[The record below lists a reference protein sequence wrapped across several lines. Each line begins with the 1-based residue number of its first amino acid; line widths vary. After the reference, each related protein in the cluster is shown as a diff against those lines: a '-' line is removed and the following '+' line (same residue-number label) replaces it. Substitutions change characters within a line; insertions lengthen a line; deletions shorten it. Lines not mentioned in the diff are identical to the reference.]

1 MSSASTATPSSNSAS
16 AFTRQA
22 TSAKISIESL
32 PKLTGSENW
41 KFWSEMMMQ
50 YFTIMGAKAHVDGT
64 LKCAS
69 AAGQEQQDWGADAP
83 CFIH

>member
-1 MSSASTATPSSNSAS
+1 MSSASTATPSSASAS

-32 PKLTGSENW
+32 PKLSGSENW

-50 YFTIMGAKAHVDGT
+50 YFTIMEAKAHVDGT
-64 LKCAS
+64 LKRPS
-69 AAGQEQQDWGADAP
+69 AAGQEQKDWDVTNFY
-83 CFIH
+83 C